1 VHGTSAATHSVS
13 VAGIVV
19 NAQGRVLVVQR
30 RDDGSWQPPGGI
42 LERGETFEE
51 GLVREVA
58 EESGVVVEVDRLTG
72 VYKDV
77 RRDIVALVFRCHP
90 IGRGERDDDETAA
103 VGWMTRDE
111 VIERVEHVFAVRV
124 LDAIDDLH
132 DARYRSHD
140 GQRLTA

>member
-1 VHGTSAATHSVS
+1 MHGTSAATHSVS
-13 VAGIVV
+13 VAGVV
-19 NAQGRVLVVQR
+19 VDTRGRVLVVQR
-30 RDDGSWQPPGGI
+30 RDDETWQPPGGI

-51 GLVREVA
+51 GLIREILEEAGVIVA
-58 EESGVVVEVDRLTG
+58 VDRLTG

-77 RRDIVALVFRCHP
+77 CRDIVALVFRCRP
-90 IGRGERDDDETAA
+90 VGRGERDDEETMA

-124 LDAIDDLH
+124 LDAIDDLR